1 MCGRAVAAFVV
12 VAATVPSARAVA
24 DEGGRYLTVDGQ
36 SSGQGQR
43 AEGSVT
49 ELQVAG
55 RGGVAPDASAVAL
68 NLTVVGALAPGFV
81 TIYPCTDERPNASA
95 LNYVPGTT
103 VANDVLT
110 KIDRNGKVCL
120 FTSKAADLIADVVGW
135 FPATS
140 SFHAI
145 TPARLLDSRPAQATV
160 DGEMAGIGFRP
171 DNSITE
177 LTVAGRSGV
186 AADASAVAL
195 NVTAAGSA
203 GAGYVTVYPCADGL
217 PTTSSLNFTAG
228 STVANGIISEIDAQ
242 GKVCLY
248 TTKAV
253 DLIADINGWFTATSD
268 LEPVRPARLLETRP
282 DQSTTDG
289 AFAGIGFREAGSV
302 TTLRVGGRGGV
313 AADASAAVLNVTVV
327 GASGGGY
334 VSLYPCT
341 DGRPNASSVNFSI
354 TSTVANNV
362 IAKLDPTGAVCVY
375 ASQAL
380 NLVVDV
386 AGWFPSVSEFQSLSP
401 ARLLDTR
408 QSDPPRTGPPDLPSN
423 SGTGRRVVYSKSV
436 MWVWTVESDA
446 SVSDAHRVSG
456 RMSQPAPGTYQVFSK
471 APTTCAV
478 VHPDIC
484 MRFMVRFAH
493 TIAGNNNIGF
503 HEIPERNG
511 VPLQADDQLGIAQS
525 GGCVRQT
532 TNDAIRMYS
541 WAQIGTTV
549 VVID

>member
-1 MCGRAVAAFVV
+1 MCCRLVAAFVV
-12 VAATVPSARAVA
+12 AAATVPSARANA
-24 DEGGRYLTVDGQ
+24 DDGGRFSTVDGQ

-68 NLTVVGALAPGFV
+68 NLTVVGAVGPGFV
-81 TIYPCTDERPNASA
+81 TIYPCTDGRPNASS

-110 KIDRNGKVCL
+110 KIDQNGKVCV
-120 FTSKAADLIADVVGW
+120 FTSQAADLIADVVGW

-140 SFHAI
+140 SFEAVA
-145 TPARLLDSRPAQATV
+145 PARLLDSRPGQVTA
-160 DGEMAGIGFRP
+160 DGQMAGMGSRP

-186 AADASAVAL
+186 PANASAVAL
-195 NVTAAGSA
+195 NVTAVDSA
-203 GAGYVTVYPCADGL
+203 GVGYVTVYPCADGL
-217 PTTSSLNFTAG
+217 PTTSSLNFTTESAI
-228 STVANGIISEIDAQ
+228 ANGVISKIDAH

-248 TTKAV
+248 TSKAV
-253 DLIADINGWFTATSD
+253 DLIADVNGWFTATSD
-268 LEPVRPARLLETRP
+268 FKPVPPARLLETRP
-282 DQSTTDG
+282 DEATSDG
-289 AFAGIGFREAGSV
+289 ISAKIGLREAGSV
-302 TTLRVGGRGGV
+302 TSLQVGGRGGV
-313 AADASAAVLNVTVV
+313 AANASAAVLNVTAV
-327 GASGGGY
+327 GASGSGY
-334 VSLYPCT
+334 ISVFPCA
-341 DGRPNASSVNFSI
+341 DGRPNASSLNFSI

-362 IAKLDPTGAVCVY
+362 IAKLDQTGAVCVY
-375 ASQAL
+375 TSQAL
-380 NLVVDV
+380 NLIVDV
-386 AGWFPSVSEFQSLSP
+386 AGWFPSASEFQSVTP

-408 QSDPPRTGPPDLPSN
+408 QSDPPNTGPPDLPSN
-423 SGTGRRVVYSKSV
+423 SGAGRRVVYSKSV
-436 MWVWTVESDA
+436 MWVWTVESDG

-471 APTTCAV
+471 APSTCAV

-493 TIAGNNNIGF
+493 TIAGTNNIGF
-503 HEIPERNG
+503 HEIPQRNG

-525 GGCVRQT
+525 GGCVRQVT
-532 TNDAIRMYS
+532 KDAIRMYS

-549 VVID
+549 VVVD